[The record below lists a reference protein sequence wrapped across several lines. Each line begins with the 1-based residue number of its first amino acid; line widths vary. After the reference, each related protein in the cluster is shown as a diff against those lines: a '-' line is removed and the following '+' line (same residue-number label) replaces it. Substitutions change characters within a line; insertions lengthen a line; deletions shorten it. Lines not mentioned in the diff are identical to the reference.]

1 MHSRAKIRRCSFFT
15 HNKVQGQIN
24 KAAGEKIKFS
34 VSSCKGGARI
44 SNKGRQDTLKP
55 KCLKKIL

>member
-1 MHSRAKIRRCSFFT
+1 MLKLEDVHSYT

-34 VSSCKGGARI
+34 VSSCRGGARI

-55 KCLKKIL
+55 KCLKNLL

>member
-24 KAAGEKIKFS
+24 KAAGEESSLVSLHAKTELGFRMRGGKIH
-34 VSSCKGGARI
+34 
-44 SNKGRQDTLKP
+44 SNP
-55 KCLKKIL
+55 NA